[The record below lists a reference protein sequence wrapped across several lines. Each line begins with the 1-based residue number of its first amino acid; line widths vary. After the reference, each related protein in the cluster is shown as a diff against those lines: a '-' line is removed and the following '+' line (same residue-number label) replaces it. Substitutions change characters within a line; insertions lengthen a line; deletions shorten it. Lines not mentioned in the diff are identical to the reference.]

1 MYNRLGAGFVYSEN
15 MDREWYN
22 RGGKIV
28 HGRKIMKNVMM
39 IVVVVFSLLG
49 ISVGCASKALDA
61 SRAGTISESYSG
73 VVQSVEAVSIKGDG
87 KWTSIIGMIAGGVLG
102 NQLGEGSGKDL
113 ATMGGTMVGAVA
125 GEEADVRDAQ
135 RITVRLDSGKTI
147 TTVLPIDANNPNRY
161 RAGDQV
167 TLYITNGRV
176 TEIR

>member
-1 MYNRLGAGFVYSEN
+1 

-22 RGGKIV
+22 GDGQII
-28 HGRKIMKNVMM
+28 HGRKVMKKSML
-39 IVVVVFSLLG
+39 IVLLIFGFSGL
-49 ISVGCASKALDA
+49 STGCASKALDA
-61 SRAGTISESYSG
+61 SRAGTISESYAG
-73 VVQSVEAVSIKGDG
+73 VVQHVEAVRIKGDG